1 MQTSRTPRALRT
13 ILGIFVLFVL
23 CALAPVLPA
32 RADLTIEMKHNGE
45 PMHTWIA
52 EHKMASSFTQGG
64 MIFLGSEKV
73 LRLLD
78 AKRKTCTEVTEAAAK
93 AIGEQM
99 AEVSKMMESLPPA
112 AREKMQA
119 AMKGQMGGGDAKR
132 AVRPLGESKTING
145 FATAGYIVTTEGSK
159 GETEVWATD
168 VKKLGLGAK
177 DYAVFRELAAF
188 MQTMLPGMDS
198 MREMI
203 KDFEN
208 PRPDDVPGMPVL
220 TIHREEGKE
229 VWRSELV
236 RVDQGTVPADRF
248 AVPAGYKTEKMKM
261 GR

>member
-1 MQTSRTPRALRT
+1 MRTSRTSQALGT
-13 ILGIFVLFVL
+13 ILGILVLIA
-23 CALAPVLPA
+23 CATALPA

-52 EHKMASSFTQGG
+52 EHKLASSFTQGG
-64 MIFLGSEKV
+64 MIFLGKEKV

-78 AKRKTCTEVTEAAAK
+78 AKRKTCSEVTEADAK
-93 AIGEQM
+93 AIGQQM

-132 AVRPLGESKTING
+132 TVRPLGETKTING
-145 FATAGYIVTTEGSK
+145 FSTAGYSVTTEGSK
-159 GETEVWATD
+159 NETEVWATD

-248 AVPAGYKTEKMKM
+248 AVPEGYKTEKMKM
-261 GR
+261 GPR